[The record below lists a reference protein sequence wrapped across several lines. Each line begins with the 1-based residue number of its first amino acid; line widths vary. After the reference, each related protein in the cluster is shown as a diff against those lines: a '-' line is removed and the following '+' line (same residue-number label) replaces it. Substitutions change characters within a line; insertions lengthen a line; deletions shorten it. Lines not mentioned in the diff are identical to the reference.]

1 MDFVS
6 AAAVVGFFGDA
17 GLQTIVS
24 NTKYDWGL
32 RKYFSQ
38 HGRAESMFLAAG
50 MLAVFYLTY
59 IYVTRLPVTLLTMAI
74 YGVLLDLLFR
84 VTMIFPSLQGY
95 YDHLNYFWSAVW
107 GAIPM
112 MLPVVLVYLIK
123 LIRS

>member
-6 AAAVVGFFGDA
+6 AAAIVGFFGDA
-17 GLQTIVS
+17 SLQVIVS
-24 NTKYDWGL
+24 NTDFNWGL
-32 RKYFSQ
+32 RKYFSE

-50 MLAVFYLTY
+50 MLAIFYIFY
-59 IYVTRLPVTLLTMAI
+59 IYVTRLPVTILTMAI

-84 VTMIFPSLQGY
+84 VTMIFPSLRGY

-112 MLPVVLVYLIK
+112 MLPVMLVYLIK
-123 LIRS
+123 LTKK